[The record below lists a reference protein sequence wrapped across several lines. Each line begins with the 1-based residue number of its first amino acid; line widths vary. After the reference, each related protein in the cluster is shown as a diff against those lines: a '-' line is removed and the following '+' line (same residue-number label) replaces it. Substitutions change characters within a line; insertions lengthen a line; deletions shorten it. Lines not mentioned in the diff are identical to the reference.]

1 MEVSDKERHFWS
13 KLSTQLLQFSISLQ
27 GINLTFVTENI
38 IIKIEKG
45 DIEQR
50 YDGCVH
56 FRYRLLGVDNQVQ
69 YFTYKRVQGK
79 ISEMIFYFLTE

>member
-1 MEVSDKERHFWS
+1 M
-13 KLSTQLLQFSISLQ
+13 QLLQFSISLQ

-38 IIKIEKG
+38 IIKTEKG
-45 DIEQR
+45 DTEQC

-56 FRYRLLGVDNQVQ
+56 FRYRLLGEDNQVQ